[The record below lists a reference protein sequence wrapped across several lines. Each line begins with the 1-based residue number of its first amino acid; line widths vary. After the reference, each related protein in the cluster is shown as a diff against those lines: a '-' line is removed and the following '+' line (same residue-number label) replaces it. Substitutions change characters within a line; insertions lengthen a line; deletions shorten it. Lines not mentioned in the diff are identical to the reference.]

1 MKSRQ
6 TPVILDATPWDPLI
20 LWMTARRALNPVASF
35 KLDIHEDCRVKM
47 EAAAALVQHLAKS
60 KRAVYG
66 VNTGFG
72 DFAERAIPQA
82 AIEELQVNL
91 IRSHACGIG
100 EEVSRDLVM
109 AMWLLRLRMLTR
121 GHSGVRCET
130 VEALMRI
137 LEAGILACIPSRG
150 SVGAS
155 GDLHPSAHATLTAL
169 GEGDCTMPT
178 PDGRGFERLPAA
190 EALRRAGLKPL
201 KLGAKE
207 GLALIN
213 GTAYSTALAV
223 KVWFEGCK
231 LLRVADA
238 VAAMTMEAVGGAGS
252 ILDDRVLA
260 LHHRETDM
268 VGCRLA
274 SWLEGSTRWHAAR
287 EAGRFIQAP
296 YSLRCVPQ
304 VHGAVLCELE
314 QCYTIL
320 KQEIGC
326 VNDNP
331 LVFADDE
338 EILSCGNFHAIYVA
352 RVSDRLA
359 SAMANLATISERR
372 TNLLMDDKITGLP
385 KFLVRDGGLNSGLM
399 MLQTTAAALAS
410 EVKSFCMPSCVD
422 SIPTNCHRED
432 HVSMAAGAGMKALQT
447 VTGLRQVLAIEAFCA
462 GQATDLAGAQ
472 PMPPRLAELHSRI
485 RKFVPFIEADC
496 YMAPYLKALDLAIEA
511 DTLLPTE
518 DLDRLQA
525 SAESCRAAVTTGVVE
540 CRRRPGA
547 SGHTSLMGHCPCGA
561 SYPSSL
567 SDKFV

>member
-1 MKSRQ
+1 MPRQ
-6 TPVILDATPWDPLI
+6 TPVVLNSAPWDPLI
-20 LWMTARRALNPVASF
+20 LWMTARRALDSNVSF
-35 KLDIHEDCRVKM
+35 RLHLHEDCRGKM
-47 EAAAALVQHLAKS
+47 NASAALVQRLATS
-60 KRAVYG
+60 QQPVYG

-82 AIEELQVNL
+82 SIEELQVNL

-100 EEVSRDLVM
+100 EEVPRDLVM

-121 GHSGVRCET
+121 GYSGVRCET
-130 VEALMRI
+130 VEALMAM
-137 LEAGILACIPSRG
+137 LEAGILAYIPSRG

-155 GDLHPSAHATLTAL
+155 GDLHPSAHATLAAL
-169 GEGDCTMPT
+169 GEGECTMPT
-178 PDGRGFERLPAA
+178 PDGRRFERLSAA
-190 EALRRAGLKPL
+190 EALQRAGLKPL
-201 KLGAKE
+201 RLGAKE

-213 GTAYSTALAV
+213 GTTYSTALAV

-231 LLRVADA
+231 LLRLADA
-238 VAAMTMEAVGGAGS
+238 VAAMTMEAIGGAGS

-260 LHHRETDM
+260 LHHVETDM
-268 VGCRLA
+268 VGSRLA
-274 SWLEGSTRWHAAR
+274 SWLEGSTRLHAAR
-287 EAGRFIQAP
+287 ESGRFIQAP

-314 QCYTIL
+314 QCYKVL

-326 VNDNP
+326 VSDNP
-331 LVFADDE
+331 LVFADDG

-372 TNLLMDDKITGLP
+372 VNLLMDDRITGLP

-399 MLQTTAAALAS
+399 MLQTTAAALVS
-410 EVKSFCMPSCVD
+410 EIKSYCMPSCVD
-422 SIPTNCHRED
+422 SIPTNCHRKD
-432 HVSMAAGAGMKALQT
+432 HVSMAPGAGMKALQI
-447 VTGLRQVLAIEAFCA
+447 VTGLRQVLAVEAFCA
-462 GQATDLAGAQ
+462 GQATDLVGAT
-472 PMPPRLAELHSRI
+472 MPPRLATLHSRI
-485 RKFVPFIEADC
+485 RKVVPFIEADC
-496 YMAPYLKALDLAIEA
+496 YMAPYLKALDYAIEG

-525 SAESCRAAVTTGVVE
+525 SSETCRAAATTGVVE

-561 SYPSSL
+561 SYLGRTS
-567 SDKFV
+567 